1 MSEGLIIGFDLT
13 RYYCRVSYFKEG
25 EEEPADVLFSDEKNP
40 YLIQNSI
47 CRRKGTNE
55 WLVGRSAYET
65 ALLGQGSIVDK
76 LLLLVERKDY
86 STFDGELL
94 SAGEIFRHFLEETLK
109 RVYQDAGTR
118 GVRSI
123 VFTVQELD
131 AIVLDTIIEACKELG
146 IDRSAV
152 RIQSHTESFLFYAL
166 SRKQEFRNN
175 LSVLFDFTGDGLNYY
190 ELEIVR
196 GMQPNAAVA
205 RRKFLEEGFSVDIM
219 NSPMGHRMADSIL
232 TSCTQRILDKK
243 LVSICLLSGNGMDD
257 CQTWG
262 TNFLRTLCARRR
274 VFFVE
279 NVFAK
284 GAVYAAVDELRK
296 ESAYPF
302 RILCEGR
309 IRVDISTE
317 IYDGL
322 SQHTIYLA
330 RAGENWYDTKTEFD
344 VIPDDMQKLLLK
356 VKKLGDR
363 TGVVAEVPLSELLKG
378 RANKTTRLG
387 VQMKFTS
394 ENVFTVTVEDKG
406 FGEFYPASGRKVYW
420 TFPVE

>member
-1 MSEGLIIGFDLT
+1 MSEGLIIGYDLT

-25 EEEPADVLFSDEKNP
+25 EEEPVDVLFSDEKNP

-55 WLVGRSAYET
+55 WLVGRQAYET

-109 RVYQDAGTR
+109 RVYEDAGVKGIR
-118 GVRSI
+118 RI
-123 VFTVQELD
+123 VFTIQELD
-131 AIVLDTIIEACKELG
+131 AIVLDTIIDACKALG
-146 IDRSAV
+146 IDREAV
-152 RIQSHTESFLFYAL
+152 RIISH
-166 SRKQEFRNN
+166 KEFRNN

-219 NSPMGHRMADSIL
+219 DSPMGHRMADSIL

-243 LVSICLLSGNGMDD
+243 LVSICMLSGNGMDD

-279 NVFAK
+279 NIFAK
-284 GAVYAAVDELRK
+284 GAVYAAVDTLRE

-322 SQHTIYLA
+322 SQHTVYLA
-330 RAGENWYDTKTEFD
+330 RAGENWYDTRTEFD
-344 VIPDDMQKLLLK
+344 VIPDDMTSLRLK
-356 VKKLGDR
+356 VKKLGDK
-363 TGVVAEVPLSELLKG
+363 TGVIAEVPFAELVKT
-378 RANKTTRLG
+378 RANKTSRLG
-387 VQMKFTS
+387 VQMRFTS

-406 FGEFYPASGRKVYW
+406 FGEFYPATGKKVYR
-420 TFPVE
+420 TFPIE

>member
-1 MSEGLIIGFDLT
+1 MNEGLIIGFDLT

-40 YLIQNSI
+40 YLIRNSI
-47 CRRKGTNE
+47 CRRKGTDE
-55 WLVGRSAYET
+55 WLVGRAAYET

-109 RVYQDAGTR
+109 RVYLEAGSKLI
-118 GVRSI
+118 RSI

-131 AIVLDTIIEACKELG
+131 AIVLDTIIEACKALG
-146 IDRSAV
+146 IERNAV
-152 RIQSHTESFLFYAL
+152 RIVSHTESFLFYAL

-262 TNFLRTLCARRR
+262 TNFLRTLCARRK

-279 NVFAK
+279 NLFAK
-284 GAVYAAVDELRK
+284 GAVYAALDALRE

-317 IYDGL
+317 IYTGL
-322 SQHTIYLA
+322 APKTVFLA
-330 RAGENWYDTKTEFD
+330 RAGENWYDTRADFD
-344 VIPDDMQKLLLK
+344 VIPDDMTKLLLK

-363 TGVVAEVPLSELLKG
+363 TGVVAEIPLNELLKN
-378 RANKTTRLG
+378 RSNKTTRLG
-387 VQMKFTS
+387 VNLKFTS

-406 FGEFYPASGRKVYW
+406 FGEFYPSTGKKVYR
-420 TFPVE
+420 TFPVD

>member
-1 MSEGLIIGFDLT
+1 MSEGLIIGYDLT

-25 EEEPADVLFSDEKNP
+25 EEEPVDVLFSDEKNP

-109 RVYQDAGTR
+109 RVYQETGEKGIR
-118 GVRSI
+118 YI
-123 VFTVQELD
+123 IFTVQELD

-146 IDRSAV
+146 IERNSV
-152 RIQSHTESFLFYAL
+152 RIISHTESFLFYAL

-284 GAVYAAVDELRK
+284 GAVYAAVDALRQ

-317 IYDGL
+317 IFTGL
-322 SQHTIYLA
+322 SQQTVFLA
-330 RAGENWYDTKTEFD
+330 RAGENWYDTKAEFD
-344 VIPDDMQKLLLK
+344 VIPDDMTKMLLK

-363 TGVVAEVPLSELLKG
+363 TGVVAEVPLADILKG
-378 RANKTTRLG
+378 RANKTTRIG
-387 VQMKFTS
+387 VQLRFTS
-394 ENVFTVTVEDKG
+394 ENVFTVTLEDKG
-406 FGEFYPASGRKVYW
+406 FGEFYPASGRKVYR

>member
-1 MSEGLIIGFDLT
+1 MSEGLIIGYDLT

-25 EEEPADVLFSDEKNP
+25 EEEPVDVLFSDEKNP

-47 CRRKGTNE
+47 CKRKGTDE
-55 WLVGRSAYET
+55 WLVGRQAYET

-109 RVYQDAGTR
+109 RVYEDAGQKSIR
-118 GVRSI
+118 RI
-123 VFTVQELD
+123 VFTIQELD
-131 AIVLDTIIEACKELG
+131 AIVLDTIIEACKDLG
-146 IDRSAV
+146 IDRDAV

-219 NSPMGHRMADSIL
+219 DSPMGHRMADSIL

-279 NVFAK
+279 NIFAK
-284 GAVYAAVDELRK
+284 GAVYAAVDTLRE

-317 IYDGL
+317 ICDKL
-322 SQHTIYLA
+322 AQHTIYLA
-330 RAGENWYDTKTEFD
+330 RAGENWYETRVKFD
-344 VIPDDMQKLLLK
+344 VIPDDAPSLRLK
-356 VKKLGDR
+356 VKKLGDK
-363 TGVVAEVPLSELLKG
+363 TGVIAEVPLGELTGK
-378 RANKTTRLG
+378 RQNKTSRLG
-387 VQMKFTS
+387 VQLRFTS

-406 FGEFYPASGRKVYW
+406 FGEFYPATGRKIYR
-420 TFPVE
+420 TFPIE

>member
-1 MSEGLIIGFDLT
+1 MSEGLIIGYDLT

-25 EEEPADVLFSDEKNP
+25 EEEPRDVLFSDEKNP

-47 CRRKGTNE
+47 CKRKGTGE
-55 WLVGRSAYET
+55 WLVGRQAYET

-109 RVYQDAGTR
+109 RVYMDSGMKEIR
-118 GVRSI
+118 YL

-131 AIVLDTIIEACKELG
+131 AIVLDTIIEACKALG
-146 IDRSAV
+146 IERN
-152 RIQSHTESFLFYAL
+152 RIRIVSHTESFLFYAL

-279 NVFAK
+279 NIFAK
-284 GAVYAAVDELRK
+284 GAVYAAVDALRS

-317 IYDGL
+317 IYTGL
-322 SQHTIYLA
+322 QQQTVYLA
-330 RAGENWYDTKTEFD
+330 RAGENWYETSSEFD
-344 VIPDDMQKLLLK
+344 VIPDDMQSLRLK

-363 TGVVAEVPLSELLKG
+363 TGVVAEVPLGELLKG
-378 RANKTTRLG
+378 RSNKTSRLG
-387 VQMKFTS
+387 VHLKFTS

-406 FGEFYPASGRKVYW
+406 FGEFYPASDRKVYR
-420 TFPVE
+420 TFPIE